1 MKGALRMDTESVM
14 LTLCEYLDLSK
25 NAPLKDNLFDAFKKV
40 IILGTVPAGTNINEK
55 QLADALHISRTP
67 IRAALNQLADEQLV
81 DRKPGVGVIVRG
93 ISIRDANELFEIR
106 SVLEALATTKAAHN
120 MSESDFDELRALL
133 EEGQRANAADDT
145 EAVIRNANA
154 FSDYVYSHAH
164 SPRLR
169 DIINTLQVYTKFF
182 RNVSLSP
189 DARRNI
195 ALEEHWSIYLA
206 MRFGPDKKVEQAV
219 RAHLKNSH
227 QFVISEMRALGID

>member
-25 NAPLKDNLFDAFKKV
+25 NAPLKDNLFDAFKKA

-154 FSDYVYSHAH
+154 FND
-164 SPRLR
+164 
-169 DIINTLQVYTKFF
+169 
-182 RNVSLSP
+182 
-189 DARRNI
+189 
-195 ALEEHWSIYLA
+195 
-206 MRFGPDKKVEQAV
+206 
-219 RAHLKNSH
+219 
-227 QFVISEMRALGID
+227 

>member
-1 MKGALRMDTESVM
+1 MKGALRMDTESIM

-25 NAPLKDNLFDAFKKV
+25 NAPLKDNLFDAFKKA

-67 IRAALNQLADEQLV
+67 IRAALNQLADEQL
-81 DRKPGVGVIVRG
+81 VGVIVRG

-120 MSESDFDELRALL
+120 MSESDFDELRALF

-145 EAVIRNANA
+145 EAVIRNANT
-154 FSDYVYSHAH
+154 FNNYVYSHAH

-169 DIINTLQVYTKFF
+169 DIINTLQVYTKYF

-206 MRFGPDKKVEQAV
+206 MRFGPDKKIEQAV

>member
-25 NAPLKDNLFDAFKKV
+25 NAPLKDNLFDAFKKA

-154 FSDYVYSHAH
+154 FNDYVYSHAH

-206 MRFGPDKKVEQAV
+206 MRSGPTRRSSRPCA
-219 RAHLKNSH
+219 RILKTH
-227 QFVISEMRALGID
+227 ISSSSAR

>member
-25 NAPLKDNLFDAFKKV
+25 NAPLKDNLFDAFKKA

-154 FSDYVYSHAH
+154 FNDYVYSHAH

-169 DIINTLQVYTKFF
+169 DIINTLQVYTKFSATSPSPPM
-182 RNVSLSP
+182 RAATSRSRSTGASTSPCGSGPTRRSSRPCARILKTHISSLS
-189 DARRNI
+189 AR
-195 ALEEHWSIYLA
+195 
-206 MRFGPDKKVEQAV
+206 
-219 RAHLKNSH
+219 
-227 QFVISEMRALGID
+227 